1 MLRSTRHI
9 RGGLARF
16 RLTYANILSTLC
28 LFVLLGGGAYAA
40 AKSVLPRHSVGPRQL
55 KANAVRSRQ
64 VKDGSLL
71 ARDFRAGQL
80 PAGAQGAPGP
90 RGPEGSQGPRGP
102 QGETGPAGPEGPI
115 GPSEVFAL
123 TLPKGPADIALSPAY
138 TRVAELPLSPGTYVL
153 SANLVAADKST
164 TTGTY
169 VRCGLFS
176 DRDSA
181 GVDNYPVYL
190 AAEGMQAIPLQ
201 GVRVVEG
208 SASTQFLDCRK
219 NAAVTVEIGEDPR
232 ITAIRVGSLAR

>member
-1 MLRSTRHI
+1 MLRSRRHTHTHGV
-9 RGGLARF
+9 RPGL
-16 RLTYANILSTLC
+16 RLTYANVVSTLC

-40 AKSVLPRHSVGPRQL
+40 GKVSLPKHSVGVRQL
-55 KANAVRSRQ
+55 KAGAVRSRQ

-80 PAGAQGAPGP
+80 PAGAQGPRGAQGAPGP
-90 RGPEGSQGPRGP
+90 SGP
-102 QGETGPAGPEGPI
+102 QGQTGPAGPEGPI
-115 GPSEVFAL
+115 GPSEAFEV
-123 TLPKGPADIALSPAY
+123 TIPDGPKDIALSPAY
-138 TRVAELPLSPGTYVL
+138 TTVLELPLAPGTYVL
-153 SANLVAADKST
+153 DANVVAANKST

-176 DRDSA
+176 DQDPA

-208 SASTQFLDCRK
+208 SASTQYVACRK
-219 NAAVTVEIGEDPR
+219 GANVTVEIGEDPQ
-232 ITAIRVGSLAR
+232 ITAIRVGRLGR

>member
-1 MLRSTRHI
+1 MPRLMRHI
-9 RGGLARF
+9 HGGLPRP
-16 RLTYANILSTLC
+16 RLTYANVISTLC

-40 AKSVLPRHSVGPRQL
+40 AKVSLPKHSVGPRQL
-55 KANAVRSRQ
+55 QANAVRSRQ

-90 RGPEGSQGPRGP
+90 RGPQG
-102 QGETGPAGPEGPI
+102 QTGPTGPEGPI
-115 GPSEVFAL
+115 GPSDAFNVS
-123 TLPKGPADIALSPAY
+123 LPDGPKDIASSPAY
-138 TRVAELPLSPGTYVL
+138 TTVIELPLAPGSYVL
-153 SANLVAADKST
+153 NANVVAANKST

-176 DRDSA
+176 DRDPA

-208 SASTQFLDCRK
+208 SASTQYVACRK
-219 NAAVTVEIGEDPR
+219 GANVTIEIGEDSQ
-232 ITAIRVGSLAR
+232 ITAIQVGAIAR